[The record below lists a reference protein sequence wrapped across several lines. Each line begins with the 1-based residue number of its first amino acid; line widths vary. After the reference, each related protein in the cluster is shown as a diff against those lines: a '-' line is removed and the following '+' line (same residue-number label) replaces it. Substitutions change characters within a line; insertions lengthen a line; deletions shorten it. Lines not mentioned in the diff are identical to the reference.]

1 MSALESFARKCLYRN
16 IFIFCGKASSDGDR
30 NGGKERERVGASIE
44 TIDFP
49 TEVLWTEWRAVL
61 ILSFFAAMLFHFFF
75 FILMCCGAHAILNVL
90 DILFLCHNK
99 L

>member
-1 MSALESFARKCLYRN
+1 MLSSPLPGNAFTE
-16 IFIFCGKASSDGDR
+16 IFLSSVERLLVMEIGMEE
-30 NGGKERERVGASIE
+30 KRERVGASIE